1 MNYDIDMCDGITYDN
16 QICPLSQ
23 NCRRFMEVLD
33 KGFAWFLD
41 YASYESGPNE
51 GGCWDSY
58 EECLNDAIFVALKL
72 I

>member
-41 YASYESGPNE
+41 YAPYEDGKCE
-51 GGCWDSY
+51 
-58 EECLNDAIFVALKL
+58 LQIKINDDIQSDKK
-72 I
+72 